1 MRKDWVS
8 YIGDYKFY
16 IKLWLAFYLYS
27 LTVGLLVQF
36 VILPIIFPS
45 AHWKDGLMVG
55 GDWVQF
61 HTEGVEIARRVQQ
74 EGWSV
79 WTLRHP
85 ISGQAMSGIAGLF
98 YALTGIHKPWVLL
111 PFNAFLHASAGLILY
126 ILLRLLDI
134 SKKTALIFTI
144 PFIIFPTSLTWV
156 SQIHKDG
163 LYILGMYLTFLS
175 LALAFSNEIKKNAIS
190 ILAGVVSAFVF
201 FTVGREY
208 VLKIVYYFYAIF
220 LLISLLTATI
230 SLVWKGKES
239 FLRNGK
245 TALIFFVIFVTY
257 GLLQPQTLPQT
268 QKQTQATAQEQ
279 EQTHTQ
285 TQATA
290 QEQEQTHTQTQA
302 TAQEQEQ
309 THTQTQATAQEQ
321 EQTHTQTQAQARWYW
336 NPYIPDKIENL
347 FYTLAVWRNEI
358 WAMHLSGRPG
368 AIDEDIKFRSVGDFI
383 EYTPRALTV
392 GFFSPFPRFWFS
404 KGSTTGGTI
413 ARYITPFEA
422 IYLWFAWLLL
432 PIALWFHRKKL
443 WFWLVFLMC
452 LGFVWFHVV
461 AEPNVG
467 PIVRKRY
474 GYVMLLSAINYSTA
488 VELWR
493 RRKGE
498 E

>member
-61 HTEGVEIARRVQQ
+61 HTEGVEIAKRVEQ

-85 ISGQAMSGIAGLF
+85 VSEQAMSGIAGLF
-98 YALTGIHKPWVLL
+98 YALTRIHKPWVLL

-175 LALAFSNEIKKNAIS
+175 LALAFSNEIKKNVIS
-190 ILAGVVSAFVF
+190 ILAGVVGAFVF

-208 VLKIVYYFYAIF
+208 ALKIVYYFYALF

-230 SLVWKGKES
+230 NLVWKGKES
-239 FLRNGK
+239 FLRYGK
-245 TALIFFVIFVTY
+245 TAFVFFVIFITY
-257 GLLQPQTLPQT
+257 GLLQPQPQEQTQPQT
-268 QKQTQATAQEQ
+268 Q
-279 EQTHTQ
+279 
-285 TQATA
+285 
-290 QEQEQTHTQTQA
+290 
-302 TAQEQEQ
+302 
-309 THTQTQATAQEQ
+309 
-321 EQTHTQTQAQARWYW
+321 WYW

-358 WAMHLSGRPG
+358 WAQYLSGSPG

-404 KGSTTGGTI
+404 QGSTTGGTI

-422 IYLWFAWLLL
+422 IYMWLAWLLL

-452 LGFVWFHVV
+452 LGFVWLHVI

-474 GYVMLLSAINYSTA
+474 GYVMLLSAVSYSTA

-493 RRKGE
+493 RRKGKE
-498 E
+498 

>member
-1 MRKDWVS
+1 MEKMRKYWVS

-61 HTEGVEIARRVQQ
+61 HTEGVEIAKRVEQ

-79 WTLRHP
+79 WTLKHP

-126 ILLRLLDI
+126 ILLRFLDI

-144 PFIIFPTSLTWV
+144 PFVIFPTSLTWV

-175 LALAFSNEIKKNAIS
+175 LALAFSNEIKKNVIS
-190 ILAGVVSAFVF
+190 ILAGLLGAFVF

-208 VLKIVYYFYAIF
+208 ALKIVYYFYALF
-220 LLISLLTATI
+220 LLISLLIATI
-230 SLVWKGKES
+230 NLVWKGRES
-239 FLRNGK
+239 FLRYGK
-245 TALIFFVIFVTY
+245 TALVFFVIFITY
-257 GLLQPQTLPQT
+257 GLLQPQT
-268 QKQTQATAQEQ
+268 Q
-279 EQTHTQ
+279 EQTLQ
-285 TQATA
+285 TQ
-290 QEQEQTHTQTQA
+290 
-302 TAQEQEQ
+302 
-309 THTQTQATAQEQ
+309 
-321 EQTHTQTQAQARWYW
+321 WYW
-336 NPYIPDKIENL
+336 NPYIPDKMENL

-358 WAMHLSGRPG
+358 WAQYLSGYPG

-404 KGSTTGGTI
+404 QGSTTGGTI

-422 IYLWFAWLLL
+422 IYMWLAWLLL

-452 LGFVWFHVV
+452 LGFIWLHVI

-474 GYVMLLSAINYSTA
+474 GYVMLLSAVSYSTA

-493 RRKGE
+493 RRKGKE
-498 E
+498 

>member
-1 MRKDWVS
+1 VRNKWVL
-8 YIGDYKFY
+8 YTGGYKFH
-16 IKLWLAFYLYS
+16 ITLWLAFYLYS
-27 LTVGLLVQF
+27 LIVGLLVQF

-55 GDWVQF
+55 GDWIQF
-61 HTEGVEIARRVQQ
+61 YTEGVEIAKRVQQ
-74 EGWSV
+74 EGWSA

-98 YALTGIHKPWVLL
+98 YAITGIHKPWVLL

-175 LALAFSNEIKKNAIS
+175 LALAFSNEIKKNVIS
-190 ILAGVVSAFVF
+190 ILAGVLGALVF

-208 VLKIVYYFYAIF
+208 ALKIVYYFYALF

-230 SLVWKGKES
+230 SLVWKGRES
-239 FLRNGK
+239 FLRYGK
-245 TALIFFVIFVTY
+245 TVLVFFVIFATY
-257 GLLQPQTLPQT
+257 GLLQLQ
-268 QKQTQATAQEQ
+268 
-279 EQTHTQ
+279 TQ
-285 TQATA
+285 TQI
-290 QEQEQTHTQTQA
+290 QT
-302 TAQEQEQ
+302 E
-309 THTQTQATAQEQ
+309 
-321 EQTHTQTQAQARWYW
+321 WYW

-358 WAMHLSGRPG
+358 WAQYLSGRPG

-404 KGSTTGGTI
+404 QGSTTGGTI

-422 IYLWFAWLLL
+422 IYLWFAWFLL

-474 GYVMLLSAINYSTA
+474 GYVMLLSAVSYSTA
-488 VELWR
+488 MELWR
-493 RRKGE
+493 RRKGKE
-498 E
+498 

>member
-61 HTEGVEIARRVQQ
+61 HTEGVEIAKRVEQ
-74 EGWSV
+74 EGWSA

-85 ISGQAMSGIAGLF
+85 VSGQAMSGIAGLF

-111 PFNAFLHASAGLILY
+111 TYNAFLHASAGLILY

-134 SKKTALIFTI
+134 SKKTALIFTV

-175 LALAFSNEIKKNAIS
+175 LALAFSNEIKRNVIS
-190 ILAGVVSAFVF
+190 MLAGVVGAFVF

-208 VLKIVYYFYAIF
+208 ALKIVYYFYALF

-230 SLVWKGKES
+230 NLVRKGKES
-239 FLRNGK
+239 FLRYGK
-245 TALIFFVIFVTY
+245 TAFVFFVIFVTY
-257 GLLQPQTLPQT
+257 GLLQPQPQT
-268 QKQTQATAQEQ
+268 QTIQTQ
-279 EQTHTQ
+279 
-285 TQATA
+285 
-290 QEQEQTHTQTQA
+290 
-302 TAQEQEQ
+302 
-309 THTQTQATAQEQ
+309 
-321 EQTHTQTQAQARWYW
+321 WYW

-358 WAMHLSGRPG
+358 WAQYLSGRPG
-368 AIDEDIKFRSVGDFI
+368 AIDEDVKFRSVGDFI

-404 KGSTTGGTI
+404 QGSTTGGTI
-413 ARYITPFEA
+413 VRYITPFEA
-422 IYLWFAWLLL
+422 IYLWLAWLLL

-443 WFWLVFLMC
+443 WFWLVFLIC
-452 LGFVWFHVV
+452 LGFAWLHVV

-474 GYVMLLSAINYSTA
+474 GYVMLLSAVSYSTA
-488 VELWR
+488 TGLWR
-493 RRKGE
+493 RRKEKG
-498 E
+498 

>member
-1 MRKDWVS
+1 MRNKWVLFT
-8 YIGDYKFY
+8 GDYKFH

-61 HTEGVEIARRVQQ
+61 HTEGVEIAKRVEQ

-85 ISGQAMSGIAGLF
+85 ISGQAMSGVAGLF
-98 YALTGIHKPWVLL
+98 YALTGIHKPQVLL

-163 LYILGMYLTFLS
+163 LYILGIYLTFLS

-190 ILAGVVSAFVF
+190 ILSGVLGAFVF

-208 VLKIVYYFYAIF
+208 ALKIVYYFYALF
-220 LLISLLTATI
+220 LLVSLLIATI
-230 SLVWKGKES
+230 SLAWKGKES
-239 FLRNGK
+239 FLRYGK
-245 TALIFFVIFVTY
+245 TAFVFFVIFVTY
-257 GLLQPQTLPQT
+257 GLLQPQT
-268 QKQTQATAQEQ
+268 Q
-279 EQTHTQ
+279 EQTQTQ
-285 TQATA
+285 TQT
-290 QEQEQTHTQTQA
+290 T
-302 TAQEQEQ
+302 
-309 THTQTQATAQEQ
+309 
-321 EQTHTQTQAQARWYW
+321 AQARWYW

-358 WAMHLSGRPG
+358 WAQYLSGRPG

-392 GFFSPFPRFWFS
+392 GFFSPFPSFWFS
-404 KGSTTGGTI
+404 QGSTTGGTI

-422 IYLWFAWLLL
+422 IYLWLAWLLL
-432 PIALWFHRKKL
+432 PIALWLHRKKL

-474 GYVMLLSAINYSTA
+474 GYVMLLSAVSYSTA

-493 RRKGE
+493 RRKGKE
-498 E
+498 

>member
-1 MRKDWVS
+1 
-8 YIGDYKFY
+8 
-16 IKLWLAFYLYS
+16 
-27 LTVGLLVQF
+27 
-36 VILPIIFPS
+36 
-45 AHWKDGLMVG
+45 MVG
-55 GDWVQF
+55 GDWIQF
-61 HTEGVEIARRVQQ
+61 HTEGVEIAKRVQQ
-74 EGWSV
+74 EGWSA

-85 ISGQAMSGIAGLF
+85 VSGQAMSGIAGLF

-175 LALAFSNEIKKNAIS
+175 LALAFSNEIKKNVIS
-190 ILAGVVSAFVF
+190 ILAGVLGAFVF

-208 VLKIVYYFYAIF
+208 ALKIVYYFYALF

-230 SLVWKGKES
+230 NLVWKGKES
-239 FLRNGK
+239 FLRYGK
-245 TALIFFVIFVTY
+245 TAIIFLVIFVTY
-257 GLLQPQTLPQT
+257 GLLQPQPQPQPQPQT
-268 QKQTQATAQEQ
+268 E
-279 EQTHTQ
+279 
-285 TQATA
+285 
-290 QEQEQTHTQTQA
+290 
-302 TAQEQEQ
+302 
-309 THTQTQATAQEQ
+309 
-321 EQTHTQTQAQARWYW
+321 WYW

-368 AIDEDIKFRSVGDFI
+368 AIDEDIKLRSVGDFI

-404 KGSTTGGTI
+404 QGSTTGGTI

-443 WFWLVFLMC
+443 WFWLVLLMC

-467 PIVRKRY
+467 PILRKRY
-474 GYVMLLSAINYSTA
+474 GYVMLLSAVSYSTA

-493 RRKGE
+493 RRKGKE
-498 E
+498 

>member
-1 MRKDWVS
+1 MRKDWVL

-61 HTEGVEIARRVQQ
+61 HTEGVEIAKRVQQ

-98 YALTGIHKPWVLL
+98 YALKGIHKPWVLL

-126 ILLRLLDI
+126 ILLRLLEI

-175 LALAFSNEIKKNAIS
+175 LALAFPNEIKKNVIS
-190 ILAGVVSAFVF
+190 ILAGVLGALIF
-201 FTVGREY
+201 FAVGREY
-208 VLKIVYYFYAIF
+208 ALKIVYYFYALF
-220 LLISLLTATI
+220 LLISLLTATV

-239 FLRNGK
+239 FLRYGK
-245 TALIFFVIFVTY
+245 TALILLVIFVTY
-257 GLLQPQTLPQT
+257 GLLQPQTQ
-268 QKQTQATAQEQ
+268 
-279 EQTHTQ
+279 TQ
-285 TQATA
+285 TQ
-290 QEQEQTHTQTQA
+290 TQTQ
-302 TAQEQEQ
+302 
-309 THTQTQATAQEQ
+309 
-321 EQTHTQTQAQARWYW
+321 WYW

-404 KGSTTGGTI
+404 QGSTTGGTI

-452 LGFVWFHVV
+452 LGFIWLHVV

-474 GYVMLLSAINYSTA
+474 GYVMLLSAVSYSTA

-493 RRKGE
+493 RRKGKE
-498 E
+498 

>member
-16 IKLWLAFYLYS
+16 IKLWLVFYLYS

-36 VILPIIFPS
+36 VILPIISPS
-45 AHWKDGLMVG
+45 AHWKYGLMVG
-55 GDWVQF
+55 GDWILF
-61 HTEGVEIARRVQQ
+61 HTEGVEIANRVQQ

-126 ILLRLLDI
+126 IMLRLLDI

-175 LALAFSNEIKKNAIS
+175 LALAFSSEIKKNTIS
-190 ILAGVVSAFVF
+190 MLAGVLGAFVF

-208 VLKIVYYFYAIF
+208 ALKIVYYFYALF
-220 LLISLLTATI
+220 LLISLLTATV
-230 SLVWKGKES
+230 SLVWKGRES
-239 FLRNGK
+239 FLRYGK
-245 TALIFFVIFVTY
+245 TAFVFFVIFVTY
-257 GLLQPQTLPQT
+257 GLLQPQTQ
-268 QKQTQATAQEQ
+268 
-279 EQTHTQ
+279 TQ
-285 TQATA
+285 TQ
-290 QEQEQTHTQTQA
+290 TQ
-302 TAQEQEQ
+302 
-309 THTQTQATAQEQ
+309 
-321 EQTHTQTQAQARWYW
+321 WYW

-358 WAMHLSGRPG
+358 WAQYLSSRPG
-368 AIDEDIKFRSVGDFI
+368 AIDEDIKFRSVGNFI

-404 KGSTTGGTI
+404 QGSTTGGTI

-422 IYLWFAWLLL
+422 IYLWFA
-432 PIALWFHRKKL
+432 
-443 WFWLVFLMC
+443 
-452 LGFVWFHVV
+452 
-461 AEPNVG
+461 
-467 PIVRKRY
+467 
-474 GYVMLLSAINYSTA
+474 
-488 VELWR
+488 
-493 RRKGE
+493 
-498 E
+498 

>member
-1 MRKDWVS
+1 
-8 YIGDYKFY
+8 
-16 IKLWLAFYLYS
+16 
-27 LTVGLLVQF
+27 
-36 VILPIIFPS
+36 
-45 AHWKDGLMVG
+45 
-55 GDWVQF
+55 
-61 HTEGVEIARRVQQ
+61 
-74 EGWSV
+74 
-79 WTLRHP
+79 
-85 ISGQAMSGIAGLF
+85 
-98 YALTGIHKPWVLL
+98 
-111 PFNAFLHASAGLILY
+111 LHASAGLILY

-134 SKKTALIFTI
+134 SKKTALIFTV

-175 LALAFSNEIKKNAIS
+175 LALAFSNEIKKNVIS
-190 ILAGVVSAFVF
+190 VLAGVVGAFVF

-230 SLVWKGKES
+230 NLVWKGKES
-239 FLRNGK
+239 FLRYGK
-245 TALIFFVIFVTY
+245 TAFVFFVIFLTY
-257 GLLQPQTLPQT
+257 GLLQPQPQTQPQT
-268 QKQTQATAQEQ
+268 QKQTE
-279 EQTHTQ
+279 
-285 TQATA
+285 
-290 QEQEQTHTQTQA
+290 
-302 TAQEQEQ
+302 
-309 THTQTQATAQEQ
+309 
-321 EQTHTQTQAQARWYW
+321 WYW

-358 WAMHLSGRPG
+358 WAQYLSGYPG
-368 AIDEDIKFRSVGDFI
+368 AIDEDIKFRSVRDFI
-383 EYTPRALTV
+383 EYTSRALTV

-404 KGSTTGGTI
+404 QGSTTGGTI
-413 ARYITPFEA
+413 ARYIMPFEA
-422 IYLWFAWLLL
+422 IYLWLAWLLL

-474 GYVMLLSAINYSTA
+474 GYVMLLSAVSYSTA

-493 RRKGE
+493 RKKGKE
-498 E
+498 

>member
-1 MRKDWVS
+1 MGLWWVGTGG
-8 YIGDYKFY
+8 IQFY
-16 IKLWLAFYLYS
+16 
-27 LTVGLLVQF
+27 
-36 VILPIIFPS
+36 
-45 AHWKDGLMVG
+45 
-55 GDWVQF
+55 
-61 HTEGVEIARRVQQ
+61 TEGVEIAKRVQQ
-74 EGWSV
+74 EGWSA

-98 YALTGIHKPWVLL
+98 YAITGIHKPWVLL

-175 LALAFSNEIKKNAIS
+175 LALAFSNEIKKNVIS
-190 ILAGVVSAFVF
+190 ILAGVLGAFVF

-208 VLKIVYYFYAIF
+208 ALKIVYYFYALF

-230 SLVWKGKES
+230 SLVWKGRES
-239 FLRNGK
+239 FLRYGK
-245 TALIFFVIFVTY
+245 TVLVFFVIFATY
-257 GLLQPQTLPQT
+257 GLLQLQ
-268 QKQTQATAQEQ
+268 
-279 EQTHTQ
+279 TQ
-285 TQATA
+285 TQT
-290 QEQEQTHTQTQA
+290 QIQTEWH
-302 TAQEQEQ
+302 
-309 THTQTQATAQEQ
+309 
-321 EQTHTQTQAQARWYW
+321 W

-358 WAMHLSGRPG
+358 WAQYLSGRPG

-404 KGSTTGGTI
+404 QGSTTGGTI

-474 GYVMLLSAINYSTA
+474 GYVMLLSAVSYSTA
-488 VELWR
+488 MELWR
-493 RRKGE
+493 RRKGKE
-498 E
+498 

>member
-1 MRKDWVS
+1 MRKDWFS
-8 YIGDYKFY
+8 CIGDYKFY

-55 GDWVQF
+55 GDWVLF
-61 HTEGVEIARRVQQ
+61 HTEGVEIAKRVEQ
-74 EGWSV
+74 EGWSAR
-79 WTLRHP
+79 TLRHP
-85 ISGQAMSGIAGLF
+85 ISGQAMSDIAGLF
-98 YALTGIHKPWVLL
+98 YALTGIHEPWVLL

-134 SKKTALIFTI
+134 SKKTVLIFTV

-175 LALAFSNEIKKNAIS
+175 LALAFSNEIKKNVIS
-190 ILAGVVSAFVF
+190 ILAGVLGAFVF

-208 VLKIVYYFYAIF
+208 ALKIVYYFYALF

-230 SLVWKGKES
+230 NLVWKRKES
-239 FLRNGK
+239 FLRYGK
-245 TALIFFVIFVTY
+245 TAFVFFVIFVTY
-257 GLLQPQTLPQT
+257 GLLPQT
-268 QKQTQATAQEQ
+268 Q
-279 EQTHTQ
+279 TQ
-285 TQATA
+285 TQ
-290 QEQEQTHTQTQA
+290 TQT
-302 TAQEQEQ
+302 E
-309 THTQTQATAQEQ
+309 
-321 EQTHTQTQAQARWYW
+321 WYW

-358 WAMHLSGRPG
+358 WAQYLSGRPG

-404 KGSTTGGTI
+404 QGSTTGGTI

-474 GYVMLLSAINYSTA
+474 GYVMLLSAVSYSTA
-488 VELWR
+488 MELWR
-493 RRKGE
+493 RRKGKE
-498 E
+498 

>member
-1 MRKDWVS
+1 MRKKWALFT
-8 YIGDYKFY
+8 GDYKFH
-16 IKLWLAFYLYS
+16 ITLWLAFYLYS

-36 VILPIIFPS
+36 LILPIIFPS

-61 HTEGVEIARRVQQ
+61 HTEGVEIAKRVQQ

-85 ISGQAMSGIAGLF
+85 ISEQAMSGIAGLF
-98 YALTGIHKPWVLL
+98 YALTGVHKPWVLL

-134 SKKTALIFTI
+134 SKKIALIFTI
-144 PFIIFPTSLTWV
+144 PFIIFPTSLKWV

-175 LALAFSNEIKKNAIS
+175 LALAFCNEIKKNLIS
-190 ILAGVVSAFVF
+190 ILAGVVGAFVF

-208 VLKIVYYFYAIF
+208 ALKIVYYFYAIF

-230 SLVWKGKES
+230 NLVWKGRES
-239 FLRNGK
+239 FLRYGK
-245 TALIFFVIFVTY
+245 TAFIFLVIFATY
-257 GLLQPQTLPQT
+257 GLLQLQ
-268 QKQTQATAQEQ
+268 
-279 EQTHTQ
+279 TQ
-285 TQATA
+285 TQ
-290 QEQEQTHTQTQA
+290 TQTQ
-302 TAQEQEQ
+302 TE
-309 THTQTQATAQEQ
+309 
-321 EQTHTQTQAQARWYW
+321 WYW
-336 NPYIPDKIENL
+336 NPYIPDKVENL

-358 WAMHLSGRPG
+358 WAQYLSGSPG

-404 KGSTTGGTI
+404 QGSTTGGTI

-452 LGFVWFHVV
+452 LGFVWFHVI

-474 GYVMLLSAINYSTA
+474 GYVMLSSAVSYSTA
-488 VELWR
+488 VDLWR
-493 RRKGE
+493 RRKGKE
-498 E
+498 

>member
-1 MRKDWVS
+1 VRNKWVL
-8 YIGDYKFY
+8 YTGGYKFH
-16 IKLWLAFYLYS
+16 ITLWLAFYLYS
-27 LTVGLLVQF
+27 LIVGLLVQF

-55 GDWVQF
+55 GDWIQF
-61 HTEGVEIARRVQQ
+61 YTEGVEIAKRVQQ
-74 EGWSV
+74 EGWSA

-98 YALTGIHKPWVLL
+98 YAITGIHKPWVLL

-134 SKKTALIFTI
+134 SKKTAFIFTI
-144 PFIIFPTSLTWV
+144 P
-156 SQIHKDG
+156 
-163 LYILGMYLTFLS
+163 
-175 LALAFSNEIKKNAIS
+175 KKNVIS
-190 ILAGVVSAFVF
+190 ILAGVLGALVF

-208 VLKIVYYFYAIF
+208 ALKIVYYFYALF

-230 SLVWKGKES
+230 SLVWKGRES
-239 FLRNGK
+239 FLRYGK
-245 TALIFFVIFVTY
+245 TVLVFFVIFATY
-257 GLLQPQTLPQT
+257 GLLQLQ
-268 QKQTQATAQEQ
+268 
-279 EQTHTQ
+279 TQ
-285 TQATA
+285 TQ
-290 QEQEQTHTQTQA
+290 TQTQ
-302 TAQEQEQ
+302 TE
-309 THTQTQATAQEQ
+309 
-321 EQTHTQTQAQARWYW
+321 WYW

-358 WAMHLSGRPG
+358 WAQYLSGRPG

-404 KGSTTGGTI
+404 QGSTTGGTI

-474 GYVMLLSAINYSTA
+474 GYVMLLSAVSYSTA
-488 VELWR
+488 MELWR
-493 RRKGE
+493 RRKGKE
-498 E
+498 

>member
-1 MRKDWVS
+1 MRNKWAS
-8 YIGDYKFY
+8 YTGGYKLH
-16 IKLWLAFYLYS
+16 IKLWLVFYLYS

-36 VILPIIFPS
+36 VILPIIFSS

-61 HTEGVEIARRVQQ
+61 HTEGVEIAKRVEQ

-144 PFIIFPTSLTWV
+144 PFVVFLTSLTWV

-175 LALAFSNEIKKNAIS
+175 LALAFSNEIKKNVIS
-190 ILAGVVSAFVF
+190 ILSGVLGAFVF

-208 VLKIVYYFYAIF
+208 ALKIVYYFYALF
-220 LLISLLTATI
+220 LLIPLLIATI
-230 SLVWKGKES
+230 SLVWKGRES
-239 FLRNGK
+239 FLRYGK
-245 TALIFFVIFVTY
+245 TAFVFFVIFVTY
-257 GLLQPQTLPQT
+257 GLLQPQTQT
-268 QKQTQATAQEQ
+268 QPQQTQ
-279 EQTHTQ
+279 
-285 TQATA
+285 
-290 QEQEQTHTQTQA
+290 
-302 TAQEQEQ
+302 
-309 THTQTQATAQEQ
+309 
-321 EQTHTQTQAQARWYW
+321 WYW

-358 WAMHLSGRPG
+358 WAQYLSGRPG
-368 AIDEDIKFRSVGDFI
+368 AIDEDIKFRSVGDFT

-452 LGFVWFHVV
+452 LGFVWLHVI

-474 GYVMLLSAINYSTA
+474 GYVMLLSAVSYSTA

-493 RRKGE
+493 RRKGKE
-498 E
+498 

>member
-1 MRKDWVS
+1 MERMRNKWALFT
-8 YIGDYKFY
+8 GDYKFY
-16 IKLWLAFYLYS
+16 ITLWLAFYLYS

-55 GDWVQF
+55 GDWIQF
-61 HTEGVEIARRVQQ
+61 HTEGVEIAKRVEQ
-74 EGWSV
+74 EGWSA

-175 LALAFSNEIKKNAIS
+175 LALAFSNEIKKNVIS
-190 ILAGVVSAFVF
+190 IFAGVLGAFVF

-208 VLKIVYYFYAIF
+208 ALKIVYYFYALF
-220 LLISLLTATI
+220 LLVSLLIATI
-230 SLVWKGKES
+230 NLVWKGKES
-239 FLRNGK
+239 FLRYGK
-245 TALIFFVIFVTY
+245 PAFVFFVIFVTY
-257 GLLQPQTLPQT
+257 GLLQPQPQPQT
-268 QKQTQATAQEQ
+268 Q
-279 EQTHTQ
+279 TQ
-285 TQATA
+285 TQT
-290 QEQEQTHTQTQA
+290 EQPQTQTQTQT
-302 TAQEQEQ
+302 TAQSQEQ
-309 THTQTQATAQEQ
+309 AQPQTQE
-321 EQTHTQTQAQARWYW
+321 QARWYW
-336 NPYIPDKIENL
+336 NPYIPDKVENL

-358 WAMHLSGRPG
+358 WAQYLSGRPG

-452 LGFVWFHVV
+452 LGFVWLHVV

-474 GYVMLLSAINYSTA
+474 GYVMLLSAVSYSTA
-488 VELWR
+488 IELWR
-493 RRKGE
+493 RRKGKE
-498 E
+498 

>member
-61 HTEGVEIARRVQQ
+61 HTEGVEIAKRVQQ
-74 EGWSV
+74 EGWSA

-126 ILLRLLDI
+126 MLLRLLDT
-134 SKKTALIFTI
+134 SKKTALIFAT

-175 LALAFSNEIKKNAIS
+175 LALAFSSEIKKNIIS
-190 ILAGVVSAFVF
+190 ILAGVLGAFVF
-201 FTVGREY
+201 FTVGRGY
-208 VLKIVYYFYAIF
+208 ALKIVYYFYALF
-220 LLISLLTATI
+220 LLISLLIATI
-230 SLVWKGKES
+230 NLVWKGKES
-239 FLRNGK
+239 FLRYGK
-245 TALIFFVIFVTY
+245 TAFVFFVIFVTY
-257 GLLQPQTLPQT
+257 GLLPQT
-268 QKQTQATAQEQ
+268 QTQIQ
-279 EQTHTQ
+279 TQ
-285 TQATA
+285 TQT
-290 QEQEQTHTQTQA
+290 E
-302 TAQEQEQ
+302 
-309 THTQTQATAQEQ
+309 
-321 EQTHTQTQAQARWYW
+321 WYW
-336 NPYIPDKIENL
+336 NPYIPDKVENL

-358 WAMHLSGRPG
+358 WAQYLSGRPG
-368 AIDEDIKFRSVGDFI
+368 AIDEDIKFRSMGDFI

-404 KGSTTGGTI
+404 QGSTTGGTI

-422 IYLWFAWLLL
+422 IYLWLAWLLL

-443 WFWLVFLMC
+443 WFWFVFLTC

-461 AEPNVG
+461 AEPNVDQ
-467 PIVRKRY
+467 
-474 GYVMLLSAINYSTA
+474 
-488 VELWR
+488 
-493 RRKGE
+493 
-498 E
+498 

>member
-8 YIGDYKFY
+8 YIGDYKFH
-16 IKLWLAFYLYS
+16 ITLWLAFYIYS

-45 AHWKDGLMVG
+45 AHWKDGHMVG

-61 HTEGVEIARRVQQ
+61 HTEGVEIAKRVEQ

-134 SKKTALIFTI
+134 SKKTAFIFTI

-175 LALAFSNEIKKNAIS
+175 LALAFSNEIKKNLIS
-190 ILAGVVSAFVF
+190 ILAGVVGAFVF

-208 VLKIVYYFYAIF
+208 ALKIVYYFYALF
-220 LLISLLTATI
+220 LSISLLTATI
-230 SLVWKGKES
+230 NLVWKGKES
-239 FLRNGK
+239 FLRYGK
-245 TALIFFVIFVTY
+245 TTLVFLVIFVTY
-257 GLLQPQTLPQT
+257 GLLQPQTQ
-268 QKQTQATAQEQ
+268 
-279 EQTHTQ
+279 TQ
-285 TQATA
+285 TQ
-290 QEQEQTHTQTQA
+290 TQT
-302 TAQEQEQ
+302 E
-309 THTQTQATAQEQ
+309 
-321 EQTHTQTQAQARWYW
+321 WYW
-336 NPYIPDKIENL
+336 NPYIPDKVENL

-358 WAMHLSGRPG
+358 WPQYLSGHPG

-404 KGSTTGGTI
+404 QGSTTGGTI

-443 WFWLVFLMC
+443 WFWLVFLIC
-452 LGFVWFHVV
+452 LGFIWLHVV

-474 GYVMLLSAINYSTA
+474 GYVMLLSAVIYSTA
-488 VELWR
+488 IELWK
-493 RRKGE
+493 RKNRKE
-498 E
+498 

>member
-1 MRKDWVS
+1 MWKDWVS

-45 AHWKDGLMVG
+45 AHWKDGFMVG
-55 GDWVQF
+55 GDWVLF
-61 HTEGVEIARRVQQ
+61 HTEGVEIAKRVEQ

-79 WTLRHP
+79 WTIRHP
-85 ISGQAMSGIAGLF
+85 VSEQVMSGIVGLF

-134 SKKTALIFTI
+134 SKKTALIFTV

-175 LALAFSNEIKKNAIS
+175 LALAFSNEIKKNVIS
-190 ILAGVVSAFVF
+190 ILAGVLGAFVF

-208 VLKIVYYFYAIF
+208 ALKIVYYFYALF

-230 SLVWKGKES
+230 NLVWKGKES
-239 FLRNGK
+239 FLSYGK
-245 TALIFFVIFVTY
+245 AALIFLVIFVTY
-257 GLLQPQTLPQT
+257 GLLQPQTQ
-268 QKQTQATAQEQ
+268 
-279 EQTHTQ
+279 TQ
-285 TQATA
+285 TQ
-290 QEQEQTHTQTQA
+290 TQT
-302 TAQEQEQ
+302 E
-309 THTQTQATAQEQ
+309 
-321 EQTHTQTQAQARWYW
+321 WYW

-404 KGSTTGGTI
+404 QGSTTGGTI
-413 ARYITPFEA
+413 ARYITPFET
-422 IYLWFAWLLL
+422 IYLGLAWLLL

-452 LGFVWFHVV
+452 LGFVWLHVV

-474 GYVMLLSAINYSTA
+474 GYVMLLSAVSYSTA

-493 RRKGE
+493 RRKGKE
-498 E
+498 

>member
-1 MRKDWVS
+1 MRNKWALFT
-8 YIGDYKFY
+8 GDYKFH

-27 LTVGLLVQF
+27 LIVGLLVQF

-61 HTEGVEIARRVQQ
+61 HTEGIEIAKRVEQ

-79 WTLRHP
+79 LTLMHP

-126 ILLRLLDI
+126 ILFRLLDI

-175 LALAFSNEIKKNAIS
+175 LALAFSNDIKKNLIS
-190 ILAGVVSAFVF
+190 ILAGVVGAFVF

-230 SLVWKGKES
+230 NLVWKGKES
-239 FLRNGK
+239 FLRYGK
-245 TALIFFVIFVTY
+245 TALIFLVIFVTY
-257 GLLQPQTLPQT
+257 GLLQPQTQ
-268 QKQTQATAQEQ
+268 
-279 EQTHTQ
+279 TQ
-285 TQATA
+285 TQ
-290 QEQEQTHTQTQA
+290 TQT
-302 TAQEQEQ
+302 E
-309 THTQTQATAQEQ
+309 
-321 EQTHTQTQAQARWYW
+321 WYW
-336 NPYIPDKIENL
+336 NPYIPDKVENL

-413 ARYITPFEA
+413 ARYITPFET

-452 LGFVWFHVV
+452 LGFVWFHVI

-474 GYVMLLSAINYSTA
+474 GYVMLLSAVSYSTA

-493 RRKGE
+493 RRKGKE
-498 E
+498 

>member
-36 VILPIIFPS
+36 VILPMIFPS

-55 GDWVQF
+55 GDWILF
-61 HTEGVEIARRVQQ
+61 HTEGVEISKRVQQ

-126 ILLRLLDI
+126 ILLRLLEI

-175 LALAFSNEIKKNAIS
+175 LALAFSNEIKKNVIS
-190 ILAGVVSAFVF
+190 ILAGVLGALIF

-208 VLKIVYYFYAIF
+208 ALKIVYYFYALF
-220 LLISLLTATI
+220 LLISLLTATV

-239 FLRNGK
+239 FLRYGK
-245 TALIFFVIFVTY
+245 TALILLVIFVTY
-257 GLLQPQTLPQT
+257 GLLQPQTQ
-268 QKQTQATAQEQ
+268 
-279 EQTHTQ
+279 TQ
-285 TQATA
+285 TQ
-290 QEQEQTHTQTQA
+290 TQTQ
-302 TAQEQEQ
+302 
-309 THTQTQATAQEQ
+309 
-321 EQTHTQTQAQARWYW
+321 WYW

-358 WAMHLSGRPG
+358 WAQYLSGRPG

-404 KGSTTGGTI
+404 QGYTTGGTI

-452 LGFVWFHVV
+452 LGFVWFHVI

-474 GYVMLLSAINYSTA
+474 GYVMLLSAVSYSTA

-493 RRKGE
+493 RRKGKE
-498 E
+498 

>member
-1 MRKDWVS
+1 LIERMRKDWVS

-27 LTVGLLVQF
+27 LTVGLLVQL

-61 HTEGVEIARRVQQ
+61 HTEGVEIAKRVQQ

-126 ILLRLLDI
+126 ILLRLLEI

-175 LALAFSNEIKKNAIS
+175 LALAFSNEIKKNVIS
-190 ILAGVVSAFVF
+190 ILAGVLGALIF
-201 FTVGREY
+201 FAVGREY
-208 VLKIVYYFYAIF
+208 ALKIVYYFYALF
-220 LLISLLTATI
+220 LLISLLTATV

-239 FLRNGK
+239 FLRYGK
-245 TALIFFVIFVTY
+245 TALILLVIFVTY
-257 GLLQPQTLPQT
+257 GLLQPQTQ
-268 QKQTQATAQEQ
+268 
-279 EQTHTQ
+279 TQ
-285 TQATA
+285 TQ
-290 QEQEQTHTQTQA
+290 TQ
-302 TAQEQEQ
+302 
-309 THTQTQATAQEQ
+309 
-321 EQTHTQTQAQARWYW
+321 WYW

-404 KGSTTGGTI
+404 QGSTTGGTI

-474 GYVMLLSAINYSTA
+474 GYVMLLSAVSYSTA

-493 RRKGE
+493 RRKGKE
-498 E
+498 

>member
-1 MRKDWVS
+1 MRNKWAL
-8 YIGDYKFY
+8 YTGGYEFHIT
-16 IKLWLAFYLYS
+16 LWLAFYLYS

-61 HTEGVEIARRVQQ
+61 HTEGVEIAKRVQQ
-74 EGWSV
+74 EGWSL

-98 YALTGIHKPWVLL
+98 YAITGIHKPWVLL

-175 LALAFSNEIKKNAIS
+175 LALAFSNEIKKNVIS
-190 ILAGVVSAFVF
+190 ILAGVLGALVF

-208 VLKIVYYFYAIF
+208 ALKIVYYFYALF
-220 LLISLLTATI
+220 LSISLLTATI
-230 SLVWKGKES
+230 SLVWKGRES
-239 FLRNGK
+239 FLRYGK
-245 TALIFFVIFVTY
+245 TVLVFFVIFATY
-257 GLLQPQTLPQT
+257 GLLQLQ
-268 QKQTQATAQEQ
+268 
-279 EQTHTQ
+279 TQ
-285 TQATA
+285 TQT
-290 QEQEQTHTQTQA
+290 QIQIQT
-302 TAQEQEQ
+302 E
-309 THTQTQATAQEQ
+309 
-321 EQTHTQTQAQARWYW
+321 WYW

-358 WAMHLSGRPG
+358 WAQYLSGRPG

-404 KGSTTGGTI
+404 QGSTTGGTI

-452 LGFVWFHVV
+452 LGFIWLHVV

-474 GYVMLLSAINYSTA
+474 GYVMLLSAVSYSTA

-493 RRKGE
+493 RRKGKE
-498 E
+498 

>member
-1 MRKDWVS
+1 MRNKWALFT
-8 YIGDYKFY
+8 GDYKFY
-16 IKLWLAFYLYS
+16 ITLWLAFYLYS

-55 GDWVQF
+55 GDWIQF
-61 HTEGVEIARRVQQ
+61 HTEGVEIAKRVQQ
-74 EGWSV
+74 EGWSA

-134 SKKTALIFTI
+134 SKKTAFIFTI

-163 LYILGMYLTFLS
+163 LYILGMHLTFLS
-175 LALAFSNEIKKNAIS
+175 LALAFSNEIKKNVIS
-190 ILAGVVSAFVF
+190 ILAGVLGAFVF

-208 VLKIVYYFYAIF
+208 ALKIVYYFYALF

-230 SLVWKGKES
+230 NLVWKRKES
-239 FLRNGK
+239 FLRYGK
-245 TALIFFVIFVTY
+245 TAFVFFVVFVTY
-257 GLLQPQTLPQT
+257 GLLQPQPQPQPQPQT
-268 QKQTQATAQEQ
+268 E
-279 EQTHTQ
+279 
-285 TQATA
+285 
-290 QEQEQTHTQTQA
+290 
-302 TAQEQEQ
+302 
-309 THTQTQATAQEQ
+309 
-321 EQTHTQTQAQARWYW
+321 WYW

-358 WAMHLSGRPG
+358 WAQYLSGRPG
-368 AIDEDIKFRSVGDFI
+368 AIDEDIKFRSVWDFI

-404 KGSTTGGTI
+404 QGSTTGGTI

-452 LGFVWFHVV
+452 LGFVWLHVV

-474 GYVMLLSAINYSTA
+474 GYVMLLSAVSYSTA

-493 RRKGE
+493 RRKGKE
-498 E
+498 

>member
-1 MRKDWVS
+1 MEKMRKYWVS

-61 HTEGVEIARRVQQ
+61 HTEGVEIAKRVEQ

-79 WTLRHP
+79 WTLKHP

-126 ILLRLLDI
+126 ILLRLLEI

-144 PFIIFPTSLTWV
+144 PFIIFPTSLTWA

-175 LALAFSNEIKKNAIS
+175 LALAFPNEIKKNVIS
-190 ILAGVVSAFVF
+190 ILAGAVGAFVF

-208 VLKIVYYFYAIF
+208 TLKIVYYFYALF
-220 LLISLLTATI
+220 LLISLLTATT
-230 SLVWKGKES
+230 SLAKES
-239 FLRNGK
+239 FLRYGK
-245 TALIFFVIFVTY
+245 TAFVFFVIFVTY
-257 GLLQPQTLPQT
+257 GLLQPQTQIQIP
-268 QKQTQATAQEQ
+268 AQEQ
-279 EQTHTQ
+279 EQ
-285 TQATA
+285 A
-290 QEQEQTHTQTQA
+290 QEQPQP
-302 TAQEQEQ
+302 QEQSQ
-309 THTQTQATAQEQ
+309 SQSQPQ
-321 EQTHTQTQAQARWYW
+321 WYW

-358 WAMHLSGRPG
+358 WAQYLSGSPG

-404 KGSTTGGTI
+404 QGSTTGGTI

-443 WFWLVFLMC
+443 WFWLLFLMC
-452 LGFVWFHVV
+452 LGFIWLHVI

-474 GYVMLLSAINYSTA
+474 GYVMLLSAVSYSTA

-493 RRKGE
+493 RRKGKE
-498 E
+498 

>member
-1 MRKDWVS
+1 MKERMRKDWVL

-61 HTEGVEIARRVQQ
+61 HTEGVEIAKRVQQ

-126 ILLRLLDI
+126 ILLRLLEI

-175 LALAFSNEIKKNAIS
+175 LALAFSNEIKKNVIS
-190 ILAGVVSAFVF
+190 ILAGVLGALIF
-201 FTVGREY
+201 FAVGREY
-208 VLKIVYYFYAIF
+208 ALKIVYYFYALF
-220 LLISLLTATI
+220 LLISLLTATV

-239 FLRNGK
+239 FLRYGK
-245 TALIFFVIFVTY
+245 TALILLVIFVTY
-257 GLLQPQTLPQT
+257 GLLQ
-268 QKQTQATAQEQ
+268 
-279 EQTHTQ
+279 TQ
-285 TQATA
+285 TQ
-290 QEQEQTHTQTQA
+290 TQTQ
-302 TAQEQEQ
+302 
-309 THTQTQATAQEQ
+309 TQ
-321 EQTHTQTQAQARWYW
+321 WYW

-404 KGSTTGGTI
+404 QGSTTGGTI

-452 LGFVWFHVV
+452 LGFIWLHVV

-474 GYVMLLSAINYSTA
+474 GYVMLLSAVSYSTA

-493 RRKGE
+493 RRKGKE
-498 E
+498 

>member
-16 IKLWLAFYLYS
+16 ITLWLAFYLYS

-36 VILPIIFPS
+36 VILPMIFPS

-55 GDWVQF
+55 GDWVLF
-61 HTEGVEIARRVQQ
+61 HTEGVEIAKRVQQ

-126 ILLRLLDI
+126 ILLRLLEI

-175 LALAFSNEIKKNAIS
+175 LALAFSNEIKKNVIS
-190 ILAGVVSAFVF
+190 ILAGVLGALIF

-208 VLKIVYYFYAIF
+208 ALKIVYYFYALF
-220 LLISLLTATI
+220 LLISLLTATV

-239 FLRNGK
+239 FLRYGK
-245 TALIFFVIFVTY
+245 TALVFFVIFVTY
-257 GLLQPQTLPQT
+257 GLLQPQTR
-268 QKQTQATAQEQ
+268 
-279 EQTHTQ
+279 TQ
-285 TQATA
+285 TQI
-290 QEQEQTHTQTQA
+290 QIQIQTQ
-302 TAQEQEQ
+302 
-309 THTQTQATAQEQ
+309 
-321 EQTHTQTQAQARWYW
+321 WYW
-336 NPYIPDKIENL
+336 NPYIPNKIENL

-358 WAMHLSGRPG
+358 WAQYLSGRPG

-392 GFFSPFPRFWFS
+392 GFFSPFPRFWFRQ
-404 KGSTTGGTI
+404 GSTTGGTI

-474 GYVMLLSAINYSTA
+474 GYVMLLSAVSYSTA

-493 RRKGE
+493 RRKGKE
-498 E
+498 

>member
-1 MRKDWVS
+1 MQKDLVS
-8 YIGDYKFY
+8 YIEDYKFY
-16 IKLWLAFYLYS
+16 IKLWFAIYLYS

-55 GDWVQF
+55 GDWVLF
-61 HTEGVEIARRVQQ
+61 HTEGVEIAKRVQQ
-74 EGWSV
+74 EGWSA

-85 ISGQAMSGIAGLF
+85 VSEQAMSGIAGLF

-144 PFIIFPTSLTWV
+144 PFVIFPTSLTWV

-175 LALAFSNEIKKNAIS
+175 LALAFSNEVKKNVIS
-190 ILAGVVSAFVF
+190 ILAGVLGAFVF

-208 VLKIVYYFYAIF
+208 ALKIVYYFYAIF
-220 LLISLLTATI
+220 LFISLLTATI
-230 SLVWKGKES
+230 NLAWKGKES
-239 FLRNGK
+239 FLRYGK
-245 TALIFFVIFVTY
+245 TALIFLVIFTTY
-257 GLLQPQTLPQT
+257 GLLQPQTQT
-268 QKQTQATAQEQ
+268 QTIQTQ
-279 EQTHTQ
+279 
-285 TQATA
+285 
-290 QEQEQTHTQTQA
+290 
-302 TAQEQEQ
+302 
-309 THTQTQATAQEQ
+309 
-321 EQTHTQTQAQARWYW
+321 WYW
-336 NPYIPDKIENL
+336 NPYIPDKVENL

-358 WAMHLSGRPG
+358 WAQYLSGRPG
-368 AIDEDIKFRSVGDFI
+368 AIDEDIKFRSVEDFI

-404 KGSTTGGTI
+404 QGSTTGGTI

-422 IYLWFAWLLL
+422 IYLWLAWLLL

-474 GYVMLLSAINYSTA
+474 GYVMLLSAVSYSTA
-488 VELWR
+488 TELWG
-493 RRKGE
+493 RRKGKE
-498 E
+498 

>member
-1 MRKDWVS
+1 MRNKGAL
-8 YIGDYKFY
+8 YTGDYKFH

-61 HTEGVEIARRVQQ
+61 HTEGVEIAKRVEQ
-74 EGWSV
+74 EGWSA

-85 ISGQAMSGIAGLF
+85 VSGQAMSGIAGLF

-134 SKKTALIFTI
+134 SKKTALIFTV
-144 PFIIFPTSLTWV
+144 PFVIFPTSLTWV

-163 LYILGMYLTFLS
+163 LYIIGMYLTFFS
-175 LALAFSNEIKKNAIS
+175 LALAFSNEIKKNVIS
-190 ILAGVVSAFVF
+190 ILAGVLAAFVF

-208 VLKIVYYFYAIF
+208 ALKIVYYFYALF
-220 LLISLLTATI
+220 LLISLSTATI
-230 SLVWKGKES
+230 NLVWKGKES
-239 FLRNGK
+239 FLRYGK
-245 TALIFFVIFVTY
+245 TAFVFFVIFVTY
-257 GLLQPQTLPQT
+257 GLLQPQTQ
-268 QKQTQATAQEQ
+268 
-279 EQTHTQ
+279 TQ
-285 TQATA
+285 TQT
-290 QEQEQTHTQTQA
+290 T
-302 TAQEQEQ
+302 
-309 THTQTQATAQEQ
+309 
-321 EQTHTQTQAQARWYW
+321 AQARWYW
-336 NPYIPDKIENL
+336 NPYIPDKVENL
-347 FYTLAVWRNEI
+347 FYTLAIWRNEI
-358 WAMHLSGRPG
+358 WAQYLSGRPG

-383 EYTPRALTV
+383 KYTPRALVV

-404 KGSTTGGTI
+404 QGSTTGGTI

-474 GYVMLLSAINYSTA
+474 GYVMLLSAVSYSTA

-493 RRKGE
+493 RRKGKE
-498 E
+498 

>member
-1 MRKDWVS
+1 MRNKWAL
-8 YIGDYKFY
+8 YTGGYKFH
-16 IKLWLAFYLYS
+16 IKLWLGFYIYS
-27 LTVGLLVQF
+27 LAVGLLVQF

-45 AHWKDGLMVG
+45 AHWKDGHMVG

-61 HTEGVEIARRVQQ
+61 HTEGVEIAKRVQQ

-134 SKKTALIFTI
+134 SKKTALIFTV

-175 LALAFSNEIKKNAIS
+175 LALAFSNEIKKNLIS
-190 ILAGVVSAFVF
+190 IFSGVLGAFVF

-208 VLKIVYYFYAIF
+208 ALKIVYYFYALF
-220 LLISLLTATI
+220 LSISLLTATI
-230 SLVWKGKES
+230 NLVWKGKES
-239 FLRNGK
+239 FLRYGK
-245 TALIFFVIFVTY
+245 TALIFLVIFATY
-257 GLLQPQTLPQT
+257 GLLQPQTQ
-268 QKQTQATAQEQ
+268 
-279 EQTHTQ
+279 TQ
-285 TQATA
+285 TQ
-290 QEQEQTHTQTQA
+290 TQT
-302 TAQEQEQ
+302 E
-309 THTQTQATAQEQ
+309 
-321 EQTHTQTQAQARWYW
+321 WYW

-347 FYTLAVWRNEI
+347 FYTLSVWRNEI
-358 WAMHLSGRPG
+358 WPQYLSGHPG

-404 KGSTTGGTI
+404 QGSTTGGTI

-443 WFWLVFLMC
+443 WFWLLFLIC
-452 LGFVWFHVV
+452 LGFIWLHVV

-474 GYVMLLSAINYSTA
+474 GYVMLLSAISYSTA
-488 VELWR
+488 IELWR
-493 RRKGE
+493 RRKGKE
-498 E
+498 

>member
-1 MRKDWVS
+1 MGKMRKDWAS
-8 YIGDYKFY
+8 YIGDYKFH

-55 GDWVQF
+55 GDWVLF
-61 HTEGVEIARRVQQ
+61 HTEGVEIAERVQQ
-74 EGWSV
+74 EGWSA

-85 ISGQAMSGIAGLF
+85 VSGQAMSGIAGLF

-126 ILLRLLDI
+126 TLLRLSEI
-134 SKKTALIFTI
+134 SKKIALIFTI

-175 LALAFSNEIKKNAIS
+175 LALAFSNEIKKNVIS
-190 ILAGVVSAFVF
+190 ILAGVLGAFVF
-201 FTVGREY
+201 FIVGREY
-208 VLKIVYYFYAIF
+208 ALKIVYYFYALF

-230 SLVWKGKES
+230 NLVWKGKES
-239 FLRNGK
+239 FLRYGK
-245 TALIFFVIFVTY
+245 TALIFLVIFATY
-257 GLLQPQTLPQT
+257 GLLQPQPQPQPQPQT
-268 QKQTQATAQEQ
+268 E
-279 EQTHTQ
+279 
-285 TQATA
+285 
-290 QEQEQTHTQTQA
+290 
-302 TAQEQEQ
+302 
-309 THTQTQATAQEQ
+309 
-321 EQTHTQTQAQARWYW
+321 WYW

-347 FYTLAVWRNEI
+347 FYILAVQRNEI
-358 WAMHLSGRPG
+358 WAQYLSGRPG

-404 KGSTTGGTI
+404 QGSTTGGTI

-452 LGFVWFHVV
+452 LGFIWLHVV

-474 GYVMLLSAINYSTA
+474 GYVMLLSAVSYSTA

-493 RRKGE
+493 RRKGKE
-498 E
+498 

>member
-1 MRKDWVS
+1 MRNKWVLFT
-8 YIGDYKFY
+8 GDYKFH

-61 HTEGVEIARRVQQ
+61 HTEGVEIAKRVEQ

-85 ISGQAMSGIAGLF
+85 ISGQAMSGVAGLF
-98 YALTGIHKPWVLL
+98 YALTGIHKPQVLL

-163 LYILGMYLTFLS
+163 LYILGIYLTFLS

-190 ILAGVVSAFVF
+190 ILSGVLGAFVF

-208 VLKIVYYFYAIF
+208 ALKIVYYFYALF
-220 LLISLLTATI
+220 LLVSLLIATI
-230 SLVWKGKES
+230 SLAWKGKES
-239 FLRNGK
+239 FLRYGK
-245 TALIFFVIFVTY
+245 TAFVFFVIFVTY
-257 GLLQPQTLPQT
+257 GLLQPQT
-268 QKQTQATAQEQ
+268 Q
-279 EQTHTQ
+279 EQTQTQ
-285 TQATA
+285 TQT
-290 QEQEQTHTQTQA
+290 T
-302 TAQEQEQ
+302 
-309 THTQTQATAQEQ
+309 
-321 EQTHTQTQAQARWYW
+321 AQARWYW

-358 WAMHLSGRPG
+358 WAQYLSGRPG

-392 GFFSPFPRFWFS
+392 GFFSPFPSFWFS
-404 KGSTTGGTI
+404 QGSTTGGTI

-422 IYLWFAWLLL
+422 IYLWLAWLLL
-432 PIALWFHRKKL
+432 PIAPWLHRKKL

-474 GYVMLLSAINYSTA
+474 GYVMLLSTVSYSTA

-493 RRKGE
+493 RRKGKE
-498 E
+498 

>member
-61 HTEGVEIARRVQQ
+61 HTEGVEIAKRVQQ

-98 YALTGIHKPWVLL
+98 YALTGIYKPWVLL
-111 PFNAFLHASAGLILY
+111 PYNAFLHASAGLILY

-134 SKKTALIFTI
+134 SKKTALIFTV

-175 LALAFSNEIKKNAIS
+175 LALAFSNEIKRNVIS
-190 ILAGVVSAFVF
+190 MLAGVVGAFVF

-208 VLKIVYYFYAIF
+208 ALKIVYYFYALF

-230 SLVWKGKES
+230 NLVRKGKES
-239 FLRNGK
+239 FLRYGK
-245 TALIFFVIFVTY
+245 TAFVFFVIFVTY
-257 GLLQPQTLPQT
+257 GLLQPQPQT
-268 QKQTQATAQEQ
+268 QTIQTQ
-279 EQTHTQ
+279 
-285 TQATA
+285 
-290 QEQEQTHTQTQA
+290 
-302 TAQEQEQ
+302 
-309 THTQTQATAQEQ
+309 
-321 EQTHTQTQAQARWYW
+321 WYW

-358 WAMHLSGRPG
+358 WAQYLSGRPG
-368 AIDEDIKFRSVGDFI
+368 AIDEDVKFRSVGDFI

-404 KGSTTGGTI
+404 QGSTTGGTI
-413 ARYITPFEA
+413 VRYITPFEA
-422 IYLWFAWLLL
+422 IYLWLAWLLL

-443 WFWLVFLMC
+443 WFWLVFLIC
-452 LGFVWFHVV
+452 LGFAWLHVV

-474 GYVMLLSAINYSTA
+474 GYVMLLSAVSYSTA
-488 VELWR
+488 TGLWR
-493 RRKGE
+493 RRKEKG
-498 E
+498 

>member
-27 LTVGLLVQF
+27 LTVGLLVQL
-36 VILPIIFPS
+36 VILPMIFPS
-45 AHWKDGLMVG
+45 AHWKYGLMVG

-61 HTEGVEIARRVQQ
+61 HTEGVEIAKRVQQ

-85 ISGQAMSGIAGLF
+85 ISGQVMSGIAGLF

-175 LALAFSNEIKKNAIS
+175 LALAFPNEIKKN
-190 ILAGVVSAFVF
+190 
-201 FTVGREY
+201 
-208 VLKIVYYFYAIF
+208 
-220 LLISLLTATI
+220 
-230 SLVWKGKES
+230 
-239 FLRNGK
+239 
-245 TALIFFVIFVTY
+245 VI
-257 GLLQPQTLPQT
+257 
-268 QKQTQATAQEQ
+268 
-279 EQTHTQ
+279 
-285 TQATA
+285 
-290 QEQEQTHTQTQA
+290 
-302 TAQEQEQ
+302 
-309 THTQTQATAQEQ
+309 
-321 EQTHTQTQAQARWYW
+321 
-336 NPYIPDKIENL
+336 
-347 FYTLAVWRNEI
+347 AVWRNEI
-358 WAMHLSGRPG
+358 WAQYLSGRPG

-404 KGSTTGGTI
+404 QGSTTGGTI

-432 PIALWFHRKKL
+432 PIALWSHRKKL

-474 GYVMLLSAINYSTA
+474 GYVMLLSAVSYSTA
-488 VELWR
+488 TELWR
-493 RRKGE
+493 RRKGKE
-498 E
+498 

>member
-61 HTEGVEIARRVQQ
+61 HTEGVEIAKRVEQ
-74 EGWSV
+74 EGWSA

-85 ISGQAMSGIAGLF
+85 ISGQAMSGIAGFF
-98 YALTGIHKPWVLL
+98 YALTGIHKPLVFL

-175 LALAFSNEIKKNAIS
+175 LALAFSNEIKKNVIS
-190 ILAGVVSAFVF
+190 ILAGVLGAFVF

-208 VLKIVYYFYAIF
+208 ALKIVYYFYALF

-230 SLVWKGKES
+230 NLVWKGKES
-239 FLRNGK
+239 FLRYGK
-245 TALIFFVIFVTY
+245 TAFIFLVIFATY
-257 GLLQPQTLPQT
+257 GLLQPQPQT
-268 QKQTQATAQEQ
+268 QTIQTQ
-279 EQTHTQ
+279 
-285 TQATA
+285 
-290 QEQEQTHTQTQA
+290 
-302 TAQEQEQ
+302 
-309 THTQTQATAQEQ
+309 
-321 EQTHTQTQAQARWYW
+321 WYW

-383 EYTPRALTV
+383 KYTPRALTV
-392 GFFSPFPRFWFS
+392 GFFSPFPKFWFGQ
-404 KGSTTGGTI
+404 GSTTGGTI

-452 LGFVWFHVV
+452 LGFIWLHVV

-474 GYVMLLSAINYSTA
+474 GYVMLLSAVSYSTA

-493 RRKGE
+493 RRKGKE
-498 E
+498 

>member
-1 MRKDWVS
+1 MRNKWALFT
-8 YIGDYKFY
+8 GDYKFY
-16 IKLWLAFYLYS
+16 ITLWLAFYLYS

-55 GDWVQF
+55 GDWIQF
-61 HTEGVEIARRVQQ
+61 HTEGVEIAKRVEQ
-74 EGWSV
+74 EGWSA

-85 ISGQAMSGIAGLF
+85 VSGQAMSGIAGLF

-134 SKKTALIFTI
+134 SKKTALIFTV

-175 LALAFSNEIKKNAIS
+175 LALAFSNEIKKNVIS
-190 ILAGVVSAFVF
+190 ILAGVLGAFVF

-208 VLKIVYYFYAIF
+208 ALEIVYYFYAIF
-220 LLISLLTATI
+220 LSISLLTATI
-230 SLVWKGKES
+230 NLVWKGKES
-239 FLRNGK
+239 FLRYGK
-245 TALIFFVIFVTY
+245 TTLVFFVIFLTY
-257 GLLQPQTLPQT
+257 GLLQPQTQ
-268 QKQTQATAQEQ
+268 
-279 EQTHTQ
+279 TQ
-285 TQATA
+285 TQ
-290 QEQEQTHTQTQA
+290 TQT
-302 TAQEQEQ
+302 E
-309 THTQTQATAQEQ
+309 
-321 EQTHTQTQAQARWYW
+321 WYW

-347 FYTLAVWRNEI
+347 FYTLAIWRNEI
-358 WAMHLSGRPG
+358 WAQYLSGRPG

-392 GFFSPFPRFWFS
+392 GFFSPFPKFWFGQ
-404 KGSTTGGTI
+404 GSTIGGTI

-422 IYLWFAWLLL
+422 IYLWLAWLLL

-443 WFWLVFLMC
+443 WFWLVFLIC
-452 LGFVWFHVV
+452 LGFIWLHVV

-474 GYVMLLSAINYSTA
+474 GYVMLLSAVSYSTA

-493 RRKGE
+493 RRKGKE
-498 E
+498 

>member
-1 MRKDWVS
+1 MRNKWALFT
-8 YIGDYKFY
+8 GDYKFH

-61 HTEGVEIARRVQQ
+61 HTEGVEIAKRVEQK
-74 EGWSV
+74 GWSV

-85 ISGQAMSGIAGLF
+85 ISGQAMSGIAGLS

-175 LALAFSNEIKKNAIS
+175 LALAFSNEIKKNVIS
-190 ILAGVVSAFVF
+190 ILAGAVGAFVF

-208 VLKIVYYFYAIF
+208 ALKIVYYFYALF

-239 FLRNGK
+239 FLRYGK
-245 TALIFFVIFVTY
+245 TAFVFFVIFITY
-257 GLLQPQTLPQT
+257 GLLQPQT
-268 QKQTQATAQEQ
+268 Q
-279 EQTHTQ
+279 EQTLQ
-285 TQATA
+285 TQ
-290 QEQEQTHTQTQA
+290 
-302 TAQEQEQ
+302 
-309 THTQTQATAQEQ
+309 
-321 EQTHTQTQAQARWYW
+321 WYW
-336 NPYIPDKIENL
+336 NPYIPDKMENL

-358 WAMHLSGRPG
+358 WAQYLSGYPG

-404 KGSTTGGTI
+404 QGSTTGGTI

-422 IYLWFAWLLL
+422 IYMWLAWLLL

-452 LGFVWFHVV
+452 LGFIWLHVI

-474 GYVMLLSAINYSTA
+474 GYVMLLSAVSYSTA

-493 RRKGE
+493 RRKGKE
-498 E
+498 

>member
-1 MRKDWVS
+1 MRNKWALFT
-8 YIGDYKFY
+8 GDYKFY

-27 LTVGLLVQF
+27 LTVGFLVQF

-45 AHWKDGLMVG
+45 AHWKDGIMVG

-61 HTEGVEIARRVQQ
+61 HTEGVEIAKRVQQ

-85 ISGQAMSGIAGLF
+85 ISGQVMSGIVGLF

-134 SKKTALIFTI
+134 SKKTAFIFTI
-144 PFIIFPTSLTWV
+144 PFVIFPTSLTWV

-190 ILAGVVSAFVF
+190 ILFGVLGAFVF

-208 VLKIVYYFYAIF
+208 ALKIVYYFYALF

-230 SLVWKGKES
+230 NLVWKGKES
-239 FLRNGK
+239 FLRYVK
-245 TALIFFVIFVTY
+245 TAFVFFVIFATY
-257 GLLQPQTLPQT
+257 GLFQPQTQT
-268 QKQTQATAQEQ
+268 QTT
-279 EQTHTQ
+279 
-285 TQATA
+285 
-290 QEQEQTHTQTQA
+290 
-302 TAQEQEQ
+302 
-309 THTQTQATAQEQ
+309 
-321 EQTHTQTQAQARWYW
+321 AQARWYW

-404 KGSTTGGTI
+404 QGSTTGGTI

-422 IYLWFAWLLL
+422 IYLWLAWLLL

-452 LGFVWFHVV
+452 LGFIWLHVV

-474 GYVMLLSAINYSTA
+474 GYVMLLSAVSYSTA

-493 RRKGE
+493 RRKGKE
-498 E
+498 

>member
-1 MRKDWVS
+1 MRNKWVLFT
-8 YIGDYKFY
+8 GDYKFH

-55 GDWVQF
+55 GDWVLF
-61 HTEGVEIARRVQQ
+61 HTEGVEIAKRVEQ
-74 EGWSV
+74 EGWSA

-190 ILAGVVSAFVF
+190 ILSGVLGAFVF

-208 VLKIVYYFYAIF
+208 ALKIVYYFYALF

-230 SLVWKGKES
+230 NLVWKGRES
-239 FLRNGK
+239 FLRYGK
-245 TALIFFVIFVTY
+245 TALIFLVIFVTY
-257 GLLQPQTLPQT
+257 GLLELQ
-268 QKQTQATAQEQ
+268 
-279 EQTHTQ
+279 TQ
-285 TQATA
+285 TQ
-290 QEQEQTHTQTQA
+290 TQTQ
-302 TAQEQEQ
+302 
-309 THTQTQATAQEQ
+309 TQ
-321 EQTHTQTQAQARWYW
+321 WYW

-358 WAMHLSGRPG
+358 WIQYLGGRPG
-368 AIDEDIKFRSVGDFI
+368 AIDEDIKFRSVWDFI

-404 KGSTTGGTI
+404 QGSTTGGTI

-422 IYLWFAWLLL
+422 MYLWLAWLLL

-474 GYVMLLSAINYSTA
+474 GYVMLLSAVSYSTA
-488 VELWR
+488 TELWR
-493 RRKGE
+493 RRKEKG
-498 E
+498 